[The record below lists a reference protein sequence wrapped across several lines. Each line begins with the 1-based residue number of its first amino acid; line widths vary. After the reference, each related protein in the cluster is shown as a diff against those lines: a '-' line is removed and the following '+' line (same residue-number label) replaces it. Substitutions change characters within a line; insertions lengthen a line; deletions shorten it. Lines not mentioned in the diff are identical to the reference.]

1 MLFAIILTKQV
12 QFDIVNI
19 TCRQIEL
26 QVKIDYIV
34 NVQLL
39 FAKRRKKMKKASTTK
54 NDVAEKANAPFPTRL
69 RVLMER
75 EHIKQGDLA
84 EILCV
89 TRQAANQYC
98 LGLSFPDF
106 EKLCK
111 IATYFNVTTDYLLG
125 LSDVYSQAD
134 DGINREL
141 GLSEAAISGLKELLN
156 DKKYGRVVPC
166 KLVFSQLIESE
177 NFSAALMWLFKAVD
191 KTAEYLPYE
200 SVEEQYMD
208 DTVAGLD
215 IAPCDVANTYFM
227 RAQAAFSK
235 AVNDISDEI
244 TLKSL
249 NNPGELFITL
259 LRNLPKED
267 QLRLGK
273 YIKEQYYMAEYEET
287 LQSSIPGKMKNSL
300 KAAEDFLLAEIEK

>member
-1 MLFAIILTKQV
+1 M
-12 QFDIVNI
+12 
-19 TCRQIEL
+19 
-26 QVKIDYIV
+26 
-34 NVQLL
+34 
-39 FAKRRKKMKKASTTK
+39 
-54 NDVAEKANAPFPTRL
+54 
-69 RVLMER
+69 
-75 EHIKQGDLA
+75 
-84 EILCV
+84 
-89 TRQAANQYC
+89 
-98 LGLSFPDF
+98 
-106 EKLCK
+106 
-111 IATYFNVTTDYLLG
+111 
-125 LSDVYSQAD
+125 SDVYSQAD

>member
-1 MLFAIILTKQV
+1 
-12 QFDIVNI
+12 
-19 TCRQIEL
+19 
-26 QVKIDYIV
+26 
-34 NVQLL
+34 
-39 FAKRRKKMKKASTTK
+39 
-54 NDVAEKANAPFPTRL
+54 
-69 RVLMER
+69 
-75 EHIKQGDLA
+75 
-84 EILCV
+84 
-89 TRQAANQYC
+89 
-98 LGLSFPDF
+98 
-106 EKLCK
+106 
-111 IATYFNVTTDYLLG
+111 
-125 LSDVYSQAD
+125 
-134 DGINREL
+134 
-141 GLSEAAISGLKELLN
+141 
-156 DKKYGRVVPC
+156 
-166 KLVFSQLIESE
+166 
-177 NFSAALMWLFKAVD
+177 
-191 KTAEYLPYE
+191 
-200 SVEEQYMD
+200 MD

-287 LQSSIPGKMKNSL
+287 LQSSIPGKMKSSL

>member
-1 MLFAIILTKQV
+1 M
-12 QFDIVNI
+12 
-19 TCRQIEL
+19 
-26 QVKIDYIV
+26 
-34 NVQLL
+34 
-39 FAKRRKKMKKASTTK
+39 
-54 NDVAEKANAPFPTRL
+54 
-69 RVLMER
+69 
-75 EHIKQGDLA
+75 
-84 EILCV
+84 
-89 TRQAANQYC
+89 
-98 LGLSFPDF
+98 GLSFPDF